1 MQQPTRKD
9 NAVVRM
15 REVNRLFPSS
25 AAHRRRL
32 LTDMLGNCW
41 VTMNCEQS
49 LYLSYG
55 EIVEVA
61 MAALHRCPNRG
72 SIALS
77 GKPLVEPA

>member
-1 MQQPTRKD
+1 VQKPTRKE

-15 REVNRLFPSS
+15 REVIRLFPSS
-25 AAHRRRL
+25 AAHLRRIL
-32 LTDMLGNCW
+32 IDMLGNCW

-49 LYLSYG
+49 LHLSYG

-61 MAALHRCPNRG
+61 MAALNRCPNQG